1 MRQCTESRRGNR
13 TACPDPCARKITRQN
28 RPKPERRTAKAAPV
42 SIGYPDVDV
51 EGKALAVIP
60 VIALTGHLGAGKTT
74 LLNHLLRHPGTRIGV
89 IINDFG
95 DINIDAGLVA
105 GQVDEP
111 ASIAGGCIC
120 CLPDDGG
127 LDEALVKLAD
137 PARRL
142 DAIVVEASGLAD
154 PVAIARIIGF
164 SDIRGVRAGGLVD
177 VVDAVN
183 HFDTVD
189 CGTMPPVRYGA
200 ASLIVVNKL
209 DQVPESERSAVVQ
222 RVRQRAEQ
230 RNPRIHVV
238 GTTAGRID
246 PELLFDASAA
256 SGQVGQLS
264 FRDLPPEHDHD
275 HEHVHADAVTVSSS
289 GCVDPDVL
297 FDLLEDP
304 PPQVFRLK
312 GIVAVRHRTTVN
324 DYVVNLV
331 GGAIH
336 IRKAPPGATA
346 NCLVA
351 IGMHLDIHTV
361 RARLDH
367 ALRPASGPASAQ
379 ALRRLQVYRRI
390 SA

>member
-1 MRQCTESRRGNR
+1 MSGG
-13 TACPDPCARKITRQN
+13 AR
-28 RPKPERRTAKAAPV
+28 
-42 SIGYPDVDV
+42 
-51 EGKALAVIP
+51 ALAAIP

-74 LLNHLLRHPGTRIGV
+74 LLNHLLRHPSTRIGV
-89 IINDFG
+89 VVNDFG

-120 CLPDDGG
+120 CLPDGGG
-127 LDEALVKLAD
+127 LDEALIKLAD

-164 SDIRGVRAGGLVD
+164 SEIRGVRPGGLVD

-189 CGTMPPVRYGA
+189 CGALPPVRYGA

-209 DQVPESERSAVVQ
+209 DQVPEEERAAVVQ
-222 RVRQRAEQ
+222 RVIQRAGQ

-238 GTTAGRID
+238 GTSGGRID
-246 PELLFDASAA
+246 PELLFDAAATSA
-256 SGQVGQLS
+256 QVGQLS
-264 FRDLPPEHDHD
+264 FLDLAPEHDHEHD
-275 HEHVHADAVTVSSS
+275 HVHADAVTVTGA
-289 GCVDPDVL
+289 GCVDPDAL
-297 FDLLEDP
+297 LDLLEQP
-304 PPQVFRLK
+304 PPQVFRMK
-312 GIVAVRHRTTVN
+312 GIVAVRDRATVRE
-324 DYVVNLV
+324 YVINLV
-331 GGAIH
+331 GSAIH
-336 IRKAPPGATA
+336 IAKAPSGAMA

-351 IGMHLDIHTV
+351 IGMHLDIPAV
-361 RARLDH
+361 RARLDE
-367 ALRPASGPASAQ
+367 ALQPASGSASAPAS
-379 ALRRLQVYRRI
+379 RRLQRYRRL

>member
-1 MRQCTESRRGNR
+1 MSGRRYG
-13 TACPDPCARKITRQN
+13 
-28 RPKPERRTAKAAPV
+28 
-42 SIGYPDVDV
+42 
-51 EGKALAVIP
+51 GKALAAIP

-89 IINDFG
+89 VVNDFG

-120 CLPDDGG
+120 CLPDGGG
-127 LDEALVKLAD
+127 LDDALIKLAD

-164 SDIRGVRAGGLVD
+164 SEIRGVRAGGLVD

-189 CGTMPPVRYGA
+189 CGTLPPVRYGA

-209 DQVPESERSAVVQ
+209 DQVPEKERSAVVQ
-222 RVRQRAEQ
+222 RVTQRAAQ

-238 GTTAGRID
+238 GTTGGRID
-246 PELLFDASAA
+246 PELLFDATAM

-264 FRDLPPEHDHD
+264 FLDLVPDHDHD
-275 HEHVHADAVTVSSS
+275 HDHLHADAVTVSGA
-289 GCVDPDVL
+289 GCVDPDAL
-297 FDLLEDP
+297 LDLLEQP
-304 PPQVFRLK
+304 PPQVFRMK
-312 GIVAVRHRTTVN
+312 GVVAVRDRTTVR

-331 GGAIH
+331 GSAIH
-336 IRKAPPGATA
+336 IAKAPPGAMA

-351 IGMHLDIHTV
+351 IGMHLDIAAV
-361 RARLDH
+361 RARLDE
-367 ALRPASGPASAQ
+367 ALLATSGSAAAP
-379 ALRRLQVYRRI
+379 ALRRLQRYRRL

>member
-1 MRQCTESRRGNR
+1 MLMSGG
-13 TACPDPCARKITRQN
+13 AR
-28 RPKPERRTAKAAPV
+28 
-42 SIGYPDVDV
+42 
-51 EGKALAVIP
+51 ALAAIP

-89 IINDFG
+89 VVNDFG

-120 CLPDDGG
+120 CLPDGGG
-127 LDEALVKLAD
+127 LDEALIKLAD

-164 SDIRGVRAGGLVD
+164 SEIRGVRAGGLVD

-189 CGTMPPVRYGA
+189 CGTLPPVRYGA

-209 DQVPESERSAVVQ
+209 DQVPEEERSAVVQ
-222 RVRQRAEQ
+222 RVIRRAGQ

-238 GTTAGRID
+238 GTSGGRID
-246 PELLFDASAA
+246 PELLFDAAATSA
-256 SGQVGQLS
+256 QVGQLS
-264 FRDLPPEHDHD
+264 FLDLVPEHE
-275 HEHVHADAVTVSSS
+275 HEHDRVHADAVTVTGA
-289 GCVDPDVL
+289 GCVDPDAL
-297 FDLLEDP
+297 LDLLEQP
-304 PPQVFRLK
+304 PPQVFRMK
-312 GIVAVRHRTTVN
+312 GIVAVRDRATVR
-324 DYVVNLV
+324 DYAINLV
-331 GGAIH
+331 GSAIH
-336 IRKAPPGATA
+336 IAKAPSGAMA

-351 IGMHLDIHTV
+351 IGMHLDIPAV
-361 RARLDH
+361 RTRLDD
-367 ALRPASGPASAQ
+367 ALQPASKSASAP
-379 ALRRLQVYRRI
+379 ALRRLQRYRRL

>member
-1 MRQCTESRRGNR
+1 M
-13 TACPDPCARKITRQN
+13 
-28 RPKPERRTAKAAPV
+28 AA
-42 SIGYPDVDV
+42 
-51 EGKALAVIP
+51 IP

-89 IINDFG
+89 VVNDFG

-120 CLPDDGG
+120 CLPEGGG
-127 LDEALVKLAD
+127 LDEALIKLAD
-137 PARRL
+137 PARNL
-142 DAIVVEASGLAD
+142 DAIVIEASGLAD
-154 PVAIARIIGF
+154 PVAIARLIGF
-164 SDIRGVRAGGLVD
+164 SEIRGVRPGGLVD

-189 CGTMPPVRYGA
+189 RGALPPVRYGA

-209 DQVPESERSAVVQ
+209 DQVPEDERSTLLH
-222 RVRQRAEQ
+222 RITQRAAQ
-230 RNPRIHVV
+230 RNPRVHVV
-238 GTTAGRID
+238 GTTGGQID

-264 FRDLPPEHDHD
+264 FLDLAPEHDHD

-289 GCVDPDVL
+289 GCVDPDALV
-297 FDLLEDP
+297 DLLEEP

-312 GIVAVRHRTTVN
+312 GVVAVRHRTTVRE
-324 DYVVNLV
+324 YVVNLV
-331 GGAIH
+331 GSGIH
-336 IRKAPPGATA
+336 IAKAPQGAMA

-351 IGMHLDIHTV
+351 IGMHLDVTAV
-361 RARLDH
+361 RARLDN
-367 ALRPASGPASAQ
+367 ALQPAPGPAPAP
-379 ALRRLQVYRRI
+379 ALRRLERYRRL

>member
-1 MRQCTESRRGNR
+1 M
-13 TACPDPCARKITRQN
+13 
-28 RPKPERRTAKAAPV
+28 AA
-42 SIGYPDVDV
+42 
-51 EGKALAVIP
+51 IP

-89 IINDFG
+89 VVNDFG

-120 CLPDDGG
+120 CLPDGGG
-127 LDEALVKLAD
+127 LDEALIKLAD

-154 PVAIARIIGF
+154 PVAIARLIGF
-164 SDIRGVRAGGLVD
+164 SEIRGARPGGLVD

-189 CGTMPPVRYGA
+189 CGSLPPARYGA
-200 ASLIVVNKL
+200 ASVIVVNKL
-209 DQVPESERSAVVQ
+209 DQIPQLERSAVVQ
-222 RVRQRAEQ
+222 RVAERAAQ
-230 RNPRIHVV
+230 RNPRVHVV

-246 PELLFDASAA
+246 PELLFDASAT
-256 SGQVGQLS
+256 SEQVGQLS
-264 FRDLPPEHDHD
+264 FLDLPPEHDHVHD
-275 HEHVHADAVTVSSS
+275 HVHADAVTVSST
-289 GCVDPDVL
+289 GCVDLDAV

-312 GIVAVRHRTTVN
+312 GVVAVRHRATVR

-331 GGAIH
+331 GSAIH
-336 IRKAPPGATA
+336 IGKAPRDAMA

-351 IGMHLDIHTV
+351 IGMHLDTDAV
-361 RARLDH
+361 RARLDK
-367 ALRPASGPASAQ
+367 AVQPAAGPASTQ
-379 ALRRLQVYRRI
+379 ALRRLQRYRRL

>member
-1 MRQCTESRRGNR
+1 M
-13 TACPDPCARKITRQN
+13 
-28 RPKPERRTAKAAPV
+28 AA
-42 SIGYPDVDV
+42 
-51 EGKALAVIP
+51 IP

-74 LLNHLLRHPGTRIGV
+74 LLNHLLRHPDTRIGV
-89 IINDFG
+89 VVNDFG

-120 CLPDDGG
+120 CLPDGGG
-127 LDEALVKLAD
+127 LGDALVKLAN

-154 PVAIARIIGF
+154 PVAIARLIGF
-164 SDIRGVRAGGLVD
+164 SEIRGVRPGGIVD

-189 CGTMPPVRYGA
+189 SGALPPVRYGA

-209 DQVPESERSAVVQ
+209 DQVPEGERAAIVQ
-222 RVRQRAEQ
+222 RVTQRAAQ

-238 GTTAGRID
+238 ATTGGQIA
-246 PELLFDASAA
+246 PELLFDASATA
-256 SGQVGQLS
+256 GQVGQLS
-264 FRDLPPEHDHD
+264 FLDLAPEHD
-275 HEHVHADAVTVSSS
+275 HEHVHADAVTVRSS
-289 GCVDPDVL
+289 GCVDPDAL

-312 GIVAVRHRTTVN
+312 GIVAVRHRATVQS
-324 DYVVNLV
+324 YVVNLV
-331 GGAIH
+331 GSAIH
-336 IRKAPPGATA
+336 IGPAPRGAMA

-351 IGMHLDIHTV
+351 IGMDLDVDAV
-361 RARLDH
+361 RARVDG
-367 ALRPASGPASAQ
+367 ALQPASGRASAQ
-379 ALRRLQVYRRI
+379 ALRRLDRYRRL

>member
-1 MRQCTESRRGNR
+1 MAE
-13 TACPDPCARKITRQN
+13 
-28 RPKPERRTAKAAPV
+28 
-42 SIGYPDVDV
+42 
-51 EGKALAVIP
+51 IP

-89 IINDFG
+89 VVNDFG
-95 DINIDAGLVA
+95 DINVDAGLVA

-120 CLPDDGG
+120 CLPDGGG

-137 PARRL
+137 PARAL

-164 SDIRGVRAGGLVD
+164 SEIRGVRVGGLVD

-189 CGTMPPVRYGA
+189 CGALPPVRYGA

-209 DQVPESERSAVVQ
+209 DQIAEAERSAVVQ
-222 RVRQRAEQ
+222 RVTERAAQ
-230 RNPRIHVV
+230 RNPRIPVV
-238 GTTAGRID
+238 GATNGRID
-246 PELLFDASAA
+246 PELLFDASVT

-264 FRDLPPEHDHD
+264 FLDLEPERDHD
-275 HEHVHADAVTVSSS
+275 HVHADAVTVSGT
-289 GCVDPDVL
+289 GCVDPDAL

-304 PPQVFRLK
+304 PPQVFRMK
-312 GIVAVRHRTTVN
+312 GIVAVRRRTAVHN
-324 DYVVNLV
+324 YVVNLV
-331 GGAIH
+331 GSAIH
-336 IRKAPPGATA
+336 IGKAPPGSAA

-351 IGMHLDIHTV
+351 IGMHLDIEAVH
-361 RARLDH
+361 ARLDR
-367 ALRPASGPASAQ
+367 AVQPVSRPASAQ
-379 ALRRLQVYRRI
+379 ALRRLQRYQ
-390 SA
+390 

>member
-1 MRQCTESRRGNR
+1 M
-13 TACPDPCARKITRQN
+13 
-28 RPKPERRTAKAAPV
+28 AA
-42 SIGYPDVDV
+42 
-51 EGKALAVIP
+51 IP

-120 CLPDDGG
+120 CLPDGGG
-127 LDEALVKLAD
+127 LDDALVKLAD

-164 SDIRGVRAGGLVD
+164 SEIRGIRAGGLID

-189 CGTMPPVRYGA
+189 CGTVPPVRYGA

-209 DQVPESERSAVVQ
+209 DQVSEDERSAVVQ
-222 RVRQRAEQ
+222 RVTQRAAQ
-230 RNPRIHVV
+230 RNPRVHVV

-246 PELLFDASAA
+246 PTLLFDASGT
-256 SGQVGQLS
+256 SEQVGQLS
-264 FRDLPPEHDHD
+264 LLDLVPEHDHD
-275 HEHVHADAVTVSSS
+275 HVHADAVTVSGS
-289 GCVDPDVL
+289 GCVDPDAV

-312 GIVAVRHRTTVN
+312 GIVAVQHRTVIR
-324 DYVVNLV
+324 DYLVNLV
-331 GGAIH
+331 GNAIH

-351 IGMHLDIHTV
+351 IGMHLDTHAV
-361 RARLDH
+361 RARLDK
-367 ALRPASGPASAQ
+367 ALQPASGPASAQ
-379 ALRRLQVYRRI
+379 ALRRLQRYRRT

>member
-1 MRQCTESRRGNR
+1 M
-13 TACPDPCARKITRQN
+13 
-28 RPKPERRTAKAAPV
+28 V
-42 SIGYPDVDV
+42 SIGGPDVDV
-51 EGKALAVIP
+51 EGKALAAIP

-127 LDEALVKLAD
+127 LDDALIKLAD

-164 SDIRGVRAGGLVD
+164 SEIRGVRAAGLVD

-189 CGTMPPVRYGA
+189 CGTVPPVRYGA

-209 DQVPESERSAVVQ
+209 DQVPAQERPAVVQ
-222 RVRQRAEQ
+222 RVTQRAAQ

-246 PELLFDASAA
+246 PELLFDASAP

-264 FRDLPPEHDHD
+264 FLDLAPEHDHD
-275 HEHVHADAVTVSSS
+275 HVHADAVTVSSS
-289 GCVDPDVL
+289 GCIDPDAL

-304 PPQVFRLK
+304 PPKVFRLK
-312 GIVAVRHRTTVN
+312 GIVAVRHRTAVH

-331 GGAIH
+331 AGAIH
-336 IRKAPPGATA
+336 IRKAPPGVTA
-346 NCLVA
+346 NSLVA
-351 IGMHLDIHTV
+351 IGMHLDTPTV

-367 ALRPASGPASAQ
+367 ALQPASGPASAQ
-379 ALRRLQVYRRI
+379 ALRRLEVYRRI